1 MTLGTAPPPATGA
14 AVRPTTRV
22 EARRRIGEA
31 WYTPYLFILPHLF
44 LFGIFIAVPF
54 FAAIW
59 LSVQDYRQFQPSFF
73 VGAQNYLELVDPL
86 SRHFDRFWTS
96 LWNTVIFVIISTPTL
111 VLAGL
116 GLAALLNE
124 RFRGRNVFR
133 AIYFAPWTLSVA
145 VIALLWWWIFAGAGG
160 LATTL
165 WNATIGVVTGAGAP
179 NWLTQNPW
187 AWLAILITTLWWT
200 IGFNTVILLAGMQGI
215 SRDLYEAAAIDGASK
230 RQQFRYVTIPMLR
243 PVLLLVVTLQ
253 VIASFNLV
261 GQPQIMTGGGPP
273 PGETTPVLLYIY
285 NVGFTPTGPYDLS
298 QAATMALIVA
308 LLMIVV
314 SVINFRV
321 FRTERA

>member
-1 MTLGTAPPPATGA
+1 MTLGTAPPPTAGA
-14 AVRPTTRV
+14 AGRTDV
-22 EARRRIGEA
+22 RRRIGEA
-31 WYTPYLFILPHLF
+31 WYTPYLFVLPHLL
-44 LFGIFIAVPF
+44 LFAGFVLVPF
-54 FAAIW
+54 LWGIL
-59 LSVQDYRQFQPSFF
+59 LSVLDYRQFQPSVF
-73 VGAQNYLELVDPL
+73 VGLQNYLELIDPL
-86 SRHFDRFWTS
+86 SRHFSRFWTG
-96 LWNTVIFVIISTPTL
+96 LWNTTLFVIISTPTL

-116 GLAALLNE
+116 GLATLLNE

-145 VIALLWWWIFAGAGG
+145 VVALLWWWIFAGTGG

-165 WNATIGVVTGAGAP
+165 WNALIGTVTGAAPP

-187 AWLAILITTLWWT
+187 AWLAILVATLWWT

-215 SRDLYEAAAIDGASK
+215 SNDLYEAAAIDGANK
-230 RQQFRYVTIPMLR
+230 WQQFLHITIPSLR

-273 PGETTPVLLYIY
+273 PGETTPVLLYVY
-285 NVGFTPTGPYDLS
+285 NVGFTPSGPYDLS
-298 QAATMALIVA
+298 QAATMALVVA
-308 LLMIVV
+308 LIMLVV
-314 SVINFRV
+314 SIVNFRV

>member
-1 MTLGTAPPPATGA
+1 MTLQPAPPPTAGVA
-14 AVRPTTRV
+14 GRSDV
-22 EARRRIGEA
+22 RRRIGEA
-31 WYTPYLFILPHLF
+31 WYTPYLFILPHLL
-44 LFGIFIAVPF
+44 LFVIFIAVPF
-54 FAAIW
+54 FTAIW
-59 LSVQDYRQFQPSFF
+59 LSVQDFRQFQPSFF
-73 VGAQNYLELVDPL
+73 VGAQNYLELIDPL
-86 SRHFDRFWTS
+86 SRHFQRFWTS
-96 LWNTVIFVIISTPTL
+96 LWNTIIFVIISTPTL

-145 VIALLWWWIFAGAGG
+145 VIALLWWWIFAGTGG

-165 WNATIGVVTGAGAP
+165 WNATIGAVAGSGAP

-187 AWLAILITTLWWT
+187 AWFAILLATLWWT

-215 SRDLYEAAAIDGASK
+215 SADLYEAASIDGANK
-230 RQQFRYVTIPMLR
+230 WQQFRHVTIPALR

-273 PGETTPVLLYIY
+273 PGETTPVLLYVY

-308 LLMIVV
+308 LLMVVV
-314 SVINFRV
+314 SIINFRV